1 MRTVQSEH
9 DPFLRDFWREES
21 ARLYW
26 ETDFTE
32 VVESLDGSPRCRWFT
47 GGRTNLSFNA
57 LDRHLAEKGEKC
69 AIIHRDYL
77 GQTHRLSYRELWQ
90 QVNTLCSMMQSWGV
104 KPGDRVLIALPM
116 TPLVAGL
123 RVVDTYSRAFEELL
137 ARHRGN
143 VVPCTWLAASAPS
156 HLLFT
161 SGTTGTPK
169 GIVRDT
175 GGYAVALLASLVHLF
190 RLRDDEIFFT
200 TADAGWV
207 TGHSYGIYGPLLA
220 GLTTVLCE
228 VNSPG
233 EYWWQMVETLGITRM
248 LTIAGAIRMARR
260 QGKPRAD
267 LTSLRTLYLAG
278 EPLDNA
284 TDEWVAAQL
293 GVPCENHY
301 WQTESGWPLLAG
313 SGRALSPVFTRAAEV
328 VHPAS
333 GKTCAPGETGMLVI
347 NNTLGPG
354 GMSTLWQNDIQHDQ
368 YYWSYRQRQWRY
380 ATHDCAIRVGE
391 RIIIQGR
398 MDDVM
403 NIGGKRIATA
413 EIENT
418 LMGLEGVVEV
428 VAAGT
433 AHYLLGE
440 MVALFVVTDIAD
452 PAQQAALKKNICARL
467 VARCGRFAVPRR
479 IHITSALPKTF
490 SGKVMRRILVR
501 SGKRLEPHLRTS
513 RRSKRIGSVTLNDGC
528 PAPSD
533 GGCFRPISALRCT
546 RRSGVT
552 GRRAV

>member
-278 EPLDNA
+278 
-284 TDEWVAAQL
+284 
-293 GVPCENHY
+293 
-301 WQTESGWPLLAG
+301 
-313 SGRALSPVFTRAAEV
+313 
-328 VHPAS
+328 
-333 GKTCAPGETGMLVI
+333 
-347 NNTLGPG
+347 
-354 GMSTLWQNDIQHDQ
+354 
-368 YYWSYRQRQWRY
+368 
-380 ATHDCAIRVGE
+380 
-391 RIIIQGR
+391 
-398 MDDVM
+398 
-403 NIGGKRIATA
+403 
-413 EIENT
+413 
-418 LMGLEGVVEV
+418 
-428 VAAGT
+428 
-433 AHYLLGE
+433 
-440 MVALFVVTDIAD
+440 
-452 PAQQAALKKNICARL
+452 
-467 VARCGRFAVPRR
+467 
-479 IHITSALPKTF
+479 
-490 SGKVMRRILVR
+490 
-501 SGKRLEPHLRTS
+501 
-513 RRSKRIGSVTLNDGC
+513 
-528 PAPSD
+528 
-533 GGCFRPISALRCT
+533 
-546 RRSGVT
+546 
-552 GRRAV
+552 

>member
-1 MRTVQSEH
+1 MNPSLPALIARLHAFSGIAHKRDIQQVARE
-9 DPFLRDFWREES
+9 LRDAWPNPS
-21 ARLYW
+21 PNGDDCALIP
-26 ETDFTE
+26 
-32 VVESLDGSPRCRWFT
+32 DGSGYKLLAIEGFINRFVAEDPWFAGWCGVMVNLSDIAAM
-47 GGRTNLSFNA
+47 GGRPLAVVNALWDEAQPHAAQILQGMAAASRAYQVPIVGGHTNLRS
-57 LDRHLAEKGEKC
+57 DRSQLAVAVLGET
-69 AIIHRDYL
+69 ASPL
-77 GQTHRLSYRELWQ
+77 SSSAAQAGQTLMVAINLQGRWHPPGNNWDAATRADPAELRRALALLPELAAEGS
-90 QVNTLCSMMQSWGV
+90 LCAAKDISQ
-104 KPGDRVLIALPM
+104 
-116 TPLVAGL
+116 AGL
-123 RVVDTYSRAFEELL
+123 A
-137 ARHRGN
+137 
-143 VVPCTWLAASAPS
+143 
-156 HLLFT
+156 
-161 SGTTGTPK
+161 GT
-169 GIVRDT
+169 
-175 GGYAVALLASLVHLF
+175 
-190 RLRDDEIFFT
+190 
-200 TADAGWV
+200 
-207 TGHSYGIYGPLLA
+207 
-220 GLTTVLCE
+220 LTTVLCE

-413 EIENT
+413 EIENA

-490 SGKVMRRILVR
+490 SGKVMRRIL
-501 SGKRLEPHLRTS
+501 
-513 RRSKRIGSVTLNDGC
+513 
-528 PAPSD
+528 A
-533 GGCFRPISALRCT
+533 
-546 RRSGVT
+546 
-552 GRRAV
+552 

>member
-1 MRTVQSEH
+1 
-9 DPFLRDFWREES
+9 
-21 ARLYW
+21 
-26 ETDFTE
+26 
-32 VVESLDGSPRCRWFT
+32 
-47 GGRTNLSFNA
+47 
-57 LDRHLAEKGEKC
+57 
-69 AIIHRDYL
+69 
-77 GQTHRLSYRELWQ
+77 
-90 QVNTLCSMMQSWGV
+90 
-104 KPGDRVLIALPM
+104 
-116 TPLVAGL
+116 
-123 RVVDTYSRAFEELL
+123 
-137 ARHRGN
+137 
-143 VVPCTWLAASAPS
+143 
-156 HLLFT
+156 
-161 SGTTGTPK
+161 
-169 GIVRDT
+169 
-175 GGYAVALLASLVHLF
+175 
-190 RLRDDEIFFT
+190 
-200 TADAGWV
+200 
-207 TGHSYGIYGPLLA
+207 
-220 GLTTVLCE
+220 
-228 VNSPG
+228 
-233 EYWWQMVETLGITRM
+233 M

-490 SGKVMRRILVR
+490 SGKVMRRIL
-501 SGKRLEPHLRTS
+501 
-513 RRSKRIGSVTLNDGC
+513 
-528 PAPSD
+528 A
-533 GGCFRPISALRCT
+533 
-546 RRSGVT
+546 
-552 GRRAV
+552 

>member
-1 MRTVQSEH
+1 M
-9 DPFLRDFWREES
+9 
-21 ARLYW
+21 
-26 ETDFTE
+26 
-32 VVESLDGSPRCRWFT
+32 
-47 GGRTNLSFNA
+47 
-57 LDRHLAEKGEKC
+57 
-69 AIIHRDYL
+69 HRDYL

-90 QVNTLCSMMQSWGV
+90 QVNTLSSMMQSWGV

-116 TPLVAGL
+116 TPLVAIAMLACARIGAVHVVLYSAVTHEALMQRIAVSQPVLLLHSREQRGRKELPVIAGRMAGL
-123 RVVDTYSRAFEELL
+123 RVVDTHSRAFGELL
-137 ARHRGN
+137 ARHRGS

-175 GGYAVALLASLVHLF
+175 GGYAVALLASLAHLF

-293 GVPCENHY
+293 RVPCENHY

-347 NNTLGPG
+347 NSTLGPG

-413 EIENT
+413 EIENA

-490 SGKVMRRILVR
+490 SGKVMRRIL
-501 SGKRLEPHLRTS
+501 
-513 RRSKRIGSVTLNDGC
+513 
-528 PAPSD
+528 A
-533 GGCFRPISALRCT
+533 
-546 RRSGVT
+546 
-552 GRRAV
+552 

>member
-1 MRTVQSEH
+1 MRTAQSDD
-9 DPFLRDFWREES
+9 DPCLRDFWREEA

-26 ETDFTE
+26 ETDFTG
-32 VVESLDGSPRCRWFT
+32 VVENIDGGPRCRWFT
-47 GGRTNLSFNA
+47 GGRTNLCFNA
-57 LDRHLAEKGEKC
+57 LDRHLSAKGEKC

-90 QVNTLCSMMQSWGV
+90 QVNALSSMMQSWGV
-104 KPGDRVLIALPM
+104 KAGERVLIALPM
-116 TPLVAGL
+116 TPLVAVAMLACARIGAVHVVVYSAVTHEAL
-123 RVVDTYSRAFEELL
+123 MQRIAASQPVLLLHSREPRGRKALPVIDERMAGPRVVDVHSQAFGERL
-137 ARHRGN
+137 ARHRGR

-161 SGTTGTPK
+161 SGTTGVPK

-175 GGYAVALLASLVHLF
+175 GGYAVALLASLAHLF

-260 QGKPRAD
+260 QGRPRAD

-284 TDEWVAAQL
+284 TDEWVASQL

-313 SGRALSPVFTRAAEV
+313 SGSALSPVFTRAVEV

-333 GKTCAPGETGMLVI
+333 GKTCASGEAGMLVI
-347 NNTLGPG
+347 NGTLGPG

-368 YYWSYRQRQWRY
+368 YYWSYWHRQWRY

-391 RIIIQGR
+391 RIVIQGR

-413 EIENT
+413 EIENA
-418 LMGLEGVVEV
+418 LMGLEGIVEV

-440 MVALFVVTDIAD
+440 MVALFVVTDMAD
-452 PAQQAALKKNICARL
+452 PAQQAALKKSICARL

-479 IHITSALPKTF
+479 IHFTSALPKTF
-490 SGKVMRRILVR
+490 SGKVMRRML
-501 SGKRLEPHLRTS
+501 
-513 RRSKRIGSVTLNDGC
+513 
-528 PAPSD
+528 A
-533 GGCFRPISALRCT
+533 
-546 RRSGVT
+546 
-552 GRRAV
+552 